1 MKRLRQFT
9 QWMHGHMHLYIL
21 GMLLLFFLQ
30 YMRTLIPLFLQHTV
44 DTVFGDDPSAL
55 PGVIVRL
62 LEASSIQTEL
72 LLVAV
77 WSVGFSFVRLALV
90 FVQHALFAVFTERT
104 AYKLRNRLYEHLQNL
119 PFAFHSKSDTGD
131 LIQRTS
137 NDVETYRRFVGE
149 QIVMVLRLF
158 GLTGFAIY
166 QMMRMNPR
174 MTFISLLSA
183 PVIFFSALIY
193 FKYVKKVFKE
203 VEEAEGLMT
212 NTVQEN
218 VTGNRVVKAFG
229 NETHE
234 IDKFRERSQDYLDK
248 DMRLTRLMAMF
259 WSMTDM
265 IIFAQYALTA
275 SFGIYYTV
283 LGDMKAG
290 QFLAFLSLL
299 GMIVWPL
306 RQLGRI
312 IGDFGKTTVALDRI
326 DEIMHEKSE
335 HEDDRGIKPEIKGH
349 VEFKHVGFHFDDE
362 TTPLLKDVSFTVSPG
377 ETVAVIGK
385 TGSGKSTLMNLLI
398 RLLENQEGVIEF
410 DGHPIHE
417 INKKWLRRHVG
428 IILQEPFLYSKT
440 VYENIAIMNPG
451 APEDAIM
458 KAASI
463 ASVHDDI
470 KHFEQGY
477 KTKVG
482 ERGVTLSGGQKQRL
496 AIARM
501 LLDNKPILVFD
512 DSLSA
517 VDTKTDIQIRRALTH
532 YWKDTTVFIIT
543 HRITS
548 AMEADK
554 IIVLEDGRITAQGTH
569 ATLMQEDGFYAAL
582 YKQQT
587 DLEEAFKKR
596 KKGGERYA
604 GI

>member
-1 MKRLRQFT
+1 MY
-9 QWMHGHMHLYIL
+9 LYII

-55 PGVIVRL
+55 PAVIVRL
-62 LEASSIQTEL
+62 LEAATVQSQL
-72 LLVAV
+72 LLVAL
-77 WSVGFSFVRLALV
+77 WSVGFSFFRLSLV
-90 FVQHALFAVFTERT
+90 FVQHTLFAVFTERT

-119 PFAFHSKSDTGD
+119 PFSFHSKSDTGD

-149 QIVMVLRLF
+149 QLVTVLRLF
-158 GLTGFAIY
+158 GLSGFAIY
-166 QMMRMNPR
+166 QMARMNPR
-174 MTFISLLSA
+174 MTMISLVGA
-183 PVIFFSALIY
+183 PVIFVSALVY
-193 FKYVKKVFKE
+193 FKYVKKVFRE
-203 VEEAEGLMT
+203 VEEAEALMT

-218 VTGNRVVKAFG
+218 VSGNRVVKAFG

-234 IDKFRERSQDYLDK
+234 IDKFKERSEDYLNK

-259 WSMTDM
+259 WSITDVL
-265 IIFAQYALTA
+265 IFAQYALTA

-283 LGDMKAG
+283 LGDMQPG

-306 RQLGRI
+306 RQLGRV
-312 IGDFGKTTVALDRI
+312 IGDFGKTTVALDRL
-326 DEIMHEKSE
+326 DEIMDEKSE
-335 HEDDRGIKPEIKGH
+335 HEDDEGHKPKISGH
-349 VEFKHVGFHFDDE
+349 VRFNKVGFHFDDDP
-362 TTPLLKDVSFTVSPG
+362 TPLLKDVSFEVQPG

-398 RLLENQEGVIEF
+398 RLLENQEGHIEF
-410 DGHPIHE
+410 DGQDIKT
-417 INKKWLRRHVG
+417 INKKWLRKNVG

-440 VYENIAIMNPG
+440 VYENIAIMNPH
-451 APEDAIM
+451 APENAIT

-463 ASVHDDI
+463 ASVHEDI
-470 KHFEQGY
+470 KHFDQGY

-501 LLDNKPILVFD
+501 LLDDKPILVFD

-554 IIVLEDGRITAQGTH
+554 IIVLEDGRITATGTH
-569 ATLMQEDGFYAAL
+569 ESLMQEKGFYASL
-582 YKQQT
+582 YRQQT
-587 DLEEAFKKR
+587 DLEEAFNKNR
-596 KKGGERYA
+596 KKGGEAYA